1 MCAALKEIGAVLVVL
16 AVVFI
21 VGNCWFHIVE
31 AVLRRIKRIFM
42 RDSDGQVWHTLPKDW
57 EDGDKKGEP

>member
-1 MCAALKEIGAVLVVL
+1 MLVVL